1 MFCSRC
7 GTWASDESTLCP
19 LCGVALQ
26 NDNLPRPAGA
36 SPFVAP
42 APHVVPLVTYGG
54 FWRRVAAVLLDT
66 AVLFLPGATI
76 RVLLGLEPLASLDPQ
91 SMTSWAAAGIE
102 FVVDWFYGALLIS
115 SSARGTLGLQIMEL
129 QVTDLRGGR
138 VSFMRASWRY
148 WAQLL
153 SFLTFGVGY
162 LLQLVTPRRQA
173 LHDLVSFT
181 VVVRTRRAPEA
192 LAAPV
197 LRIAP

>member
-1 MFCSRC
+1 M
-7 GTWASDESTLCP
+7 
-19 LCGVALQ
+19 
-26 NDNLPRPAGA
+26 
-36 SPFVAP
+36 
-42 APHVVPLVTYGG
+42 
-54 FWRRVAAVLLDT
+54 
-66 AVLFLPGATI
+66 LFLPGATV

-102 FVVDWFYGALLIS
+102 FVIDWFYGALLIS

-129 QVTDLRGGR
+129 QVSDLRGGR

-148 WAQLL
+148 WAQIL

-181 VVVRTRRAPEA
+181 VVVRTRRSAEAP
-192 LAAPV
+192 AAPV